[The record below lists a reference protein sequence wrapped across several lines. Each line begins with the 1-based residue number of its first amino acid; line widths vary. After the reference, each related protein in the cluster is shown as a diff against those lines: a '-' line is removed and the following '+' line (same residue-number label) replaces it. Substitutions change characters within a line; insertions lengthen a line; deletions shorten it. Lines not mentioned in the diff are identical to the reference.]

1 MTMALSG
8 PRPRPQTR
16 FANVYA
22 SVWAILALL
31 ALVYMVTLAVNPSLI
46 GSWIPERSDHETNE
60 GQRSAA
66 RFATDISGLKQ
77 SVGDI
82 QREMTSLRTTVIASV
97 TRDKALS
104 ERVTLLEERAKPLV
118 AAELTPPAVPKTLA
132 QRQAEARAQKA
143 AEKAAVTVPPAASAA
158 IIAAPPAAASTGAET
173 SSPTP
178 EALASR
184 FTVLNAPNNP
194 IATGSIFQPPAQGV
208 PAPPAAT
215 QAAVTFGPGSIKAAP
230 AAAVGPVGVEIAN
243 GPSLDALRLNW
254 SLLAERHS
262 PQLKNLEAR
271 YTSAGEGQ
279 PFQLLAGPITSQD
292 EAKRVCAQLQAK
304 RVACRV
310 TGFGGNAL

>member
-22 SVWAILALL
+22 SVWALLALL

-46 GSWIPERSDHETNE
+46 GSWIPERSNHETNE

-66 RFATDISGLKQ
+66 RFATDISGLKE

-82 QREMTSLRTTVIASV
+82 QREVASLRTTVAASN
-97 TRDKALS
+97 TRDKVLT
-104 ERVTLLEERAKPLV
+104 ERVAVLEERTKPLV
-118 AAELTPPAVPKTLA
+118 TSEPALPSAPKTLA

-143 AEKAAVTVPPAASAA
+143 VEKAATTAALVAAPAALSAS
-158 IIAAPPAAASTGAET
+158 PP
-173 SSPTP
+173 SSPETALP
-178 EALASR
+178 TADALASR
-184 FTVLNAPNNP
+184 FVVLNAPNNP
-194 IATGSIFQPPAQGV
+194 IATGSILPPPAQGV
-208 PAPPAAT
+208 PAPPVAA
-215 QAAVTFGPGSIKAAP
+215 QASVSFGPGSIKAAP
-230 AAAVGPVGVEIAN
+230 AAAAGPVGVEIAN

-271 YTSAGEGQ
+271 YVSAGEGQ
-279 PFQLLAGPITSQD
+279 PYQLLAGPITSQD

>member
-16 FANVYA
+16 FANIYA
-22 SVWAILALL
+22 SVWAVLALL
-31 ALVYMVTLAVNPSLI
+31 ALVYLITLAVNPSLI

-82 QREMTSLRTTVIASV
+82 QREMTSLRTTVIASA

-104 ERVTLLEERAKPLV
+104 ERVTVLEERAKPIVTAEV
-118 AAELTPPAVPKTLA
+118 APPAAPKTLA
-132 QRQAEARAQKA
+132 QRQAEARALKT
-143 AEKAAVTVPPAASAA
+143 AERAAAV
-158 IIAAPPAAASTGAET
+158 APPAALGATAAISTAPTATTDT
-173 SSPTP
+173 SPPTA

-184 FTVLNAPNNP
+184 FVVLNAPNSP
-194 IATGSIFQPPAQGV
+194 IATGSILPPPAQGV

-215 QAAVTFGPGSIKAAP
+215 QAAVSFGPGTIKAAP
-230 AAAVGPVGVEIAN
+230 AAATGPVGVEIAN

-262 PQLKNLEAR
+262 SQLKNLEAR
-271 YTSAGEGQ
+271 YLSAGEGQ
-279 PFQLLAGPITSQD
+279 PYQLLAGPITSQD